1 MDPQTPV
8 RSNTS
13 KHINIPV
20 DLRVVVLVLLLVI
33 AGMLLV
39 WKPWIS
45 YAAGTRTVTVTGES
59 TVKATPDEYV
69 FYPSYQ
75 FRNDDK
81 QVSIDQA
88 AAKSTEIVAKLKSL
102 GVSDSQI
109 KSSTAGYNDK
119 YGIEPATSG
128 DETLYTLTLTVTTP
142 NRDDAQ
148 RIQDYLVTTAP
159 SGGVSPQPTFSQKK
173 QKQLE
178 AKARD
183 EATKEARA
191 KADQSARNLGFRVD
205 KVKSVDDG
213 GGFDAIPYQT
223 SVGIAE
229 GSANK
234 LSVQPGENEINYSI
248 TVVYY
253 IK

>member
-1 MDPQTPV
+1 MDSPTPV
-8 RSNTS
+8 ISSTNKRVS
-13 KHINIPV
+13 IPV
-20 DLRVVVLVLLLVI
+20 DLRIVVLILLLII
-33 AGMLLV
+33 AAMLLV

-45 YAAGTRTVTVTGES
+45 DAAGSRTVTVTGES

-69 FYPSYQ
+69 FYPTYQ

-88 AAKSTEIVAKLKSL
+88 AARSTEIIAKLKSL

-119 YGIEPATSG
+119 YGIEPAISG

-148 RIQDYLVTTAP
+148 KIQDYLVTTAP
-159 SGGVSPQPTFSQKK
+159 SGGVSPQPTFSQNK

-178 AKARD
+178 VKARD
-183 EATKEARA
+183 EATKEART

-205 KVKSVDDG
+205 RVKSVDDG

-229 GSANK
+229 GSTAK
-234 LSVQPGENEINYSI
+234 LSVQPGENEISYSI